1 MNFKNSLLFTTL
13 VLILGACTG
22 DFHIDPDYDKKLVIQ
37 SLFKAGDTIKIEIFR
52 NAALSDAIGGEY
64 GYRNYYAMPG
74 ATVLLY
80 EGDRLV
86 DTMYTKRYKSV
97 FESKLV
103 AQENKKYSVQVSH
116 EGYPTAYATTVIPAA
131 VPIQSVPYAVS
142 SDSMNMKLQINV
154 GQPMLDINYYLIRMH
169 TVYHQTGKKR
179 REFYNIDPTF
189 GDELTFDFN
198 SLSINSDIEKVF
210 QVDISDE
217 LVNKDA
223 LSYQCILP
231 LSTGLAYDKVN
242 DIKLNDTIVVELYS
256 IPHDLYKYNQVTK
269 QYQQNQSANAEPINM
284 HTNVENGLG
293 LFVGYSIYKYTFYY
307 K

>member
-22 DFHIDPDYDKKLVIQ
+22 DFQIDPDYDKKLVIQ
-37 SLFKAGDTIKIEIFR
+37 SLFKAGDTIKINICR
-52 NAALSDAIGGEY
+52 NTSLDDSIGGESE
-64 GYRNYYAMPG
+64 YRRNYAMPG

-80 EGDRLV
+80 EDDRLV
-86 DTMYTKRYKSV
+86 DTMYTKRYKWV
-97 FESKLV
+97 FESNIV
-103 AQENKKYSVQVSH
+103 ALENKKYSVQVSH

-131 VPIQSVPYAVS
+131 VPIKSVPYAVS

-169 TVYHQTGKKR
+169 AVYHKTGR
-179 REFYNIDPTF
+179 RAGFFYNIDPIF

-198 SLSINSDIEKVF
+198 SLSINSDIEKVY

-231 LSTGLAYDKVN
+231 LGAGFDFD